1 MAILMISQHKFT
13 HDIRLYNLGDIHRG
27 NTNCSE
33 KFWLQTIKAI
43 EDDSSSYWI
52 STGDLLEVATR
63 HSISDVHSAMS
74 TQEEL
79 DLICSEL
86 SPIKHKCLGFVSSNH
101 HHRIDKNTGVS
112 LDKMLAAEAGFKY
125 LGDTGLI
132 NITIG
137 SGSYYVVLHHGTGGG
152 SEGNA
157 VNRALKNA
165 GNYMGA
171 DVYMSG
177 HTHKANVVPFN
188 QQIIDRKRGII
199 RNVLSYSIV
208 TGHCLDWKGS
218 YAERMALK
226 PAPIGFSYVDL
237 GLNTSGRDDT
247 KSIKPGFL
255 SK

>member
-1 MAILMISQHKFT
+1 MIRQHKFDT
-13 HDIRLYNLGDIHRG
+13 AIRLYNLGDVHRG
-27 NTNCSE
+27 NANCADKFFLEVIKTIE
-33 KFWLQTIKAI
+33 KNN
-43 EDDSSSYWI
+43 SSYWI

-63 HSISDVHSAMS
+63 HSISDVHAAMS

-79 DLICSEL
+79 DLLCSEL
-86 SPIKHKCLGFVSSNH
+86 QPIKHKCLGFVSSNH
-101 HHRIDKNTGVS
+101 HHRVDKNTGVS
-112 LDKMLAAEAGFKY
+112 LDKMVAAQCGLPY
-125 LGDTGLI
+125 LGDTGLL

-137 SGSYYVVLHHGTGGG
+137 QGSYFVVLHHGTGGG

-157 VNRALKNA
+157 VNRALKSA
-165 GNYMGA
+165 GNYQGA

-177 HTHKANVVPFN
+177 HTHKAAVVPFN
-188 QQIIDRKRGII
+188 QQIIDRKRGIV
-199 RNVLSYSIV
+199 RNVLSYSVV

-226 PAPIGFSYVDL
+226 PAPIGFAYIDFDI
-237 GLNTSGRDDT
+237 NHSGRDET